1 VKIKRALF
9 RTFFA
14 LEAVIFMGTYLFG
27 AQGIRVMRQLTAAD
41 HKLDQDIAAISHEI
55 DQLNNEIVAWQSDDF
70 YKEKV
75 ARERLHMARK
85 NETIYYIS

>member
-1 VKIKRALF
+1 MKQVKRALF

-41 HKLDQDIAAISHEI
+41 LKLDQEIAAMSSEI
-55 DQLNNEIVAWQSDDF
+55 NQLQNDLVAWQADDF
-70 YKEKV
+70 YKEKL

-85 NETIYYIS
+85 NEIIYYV